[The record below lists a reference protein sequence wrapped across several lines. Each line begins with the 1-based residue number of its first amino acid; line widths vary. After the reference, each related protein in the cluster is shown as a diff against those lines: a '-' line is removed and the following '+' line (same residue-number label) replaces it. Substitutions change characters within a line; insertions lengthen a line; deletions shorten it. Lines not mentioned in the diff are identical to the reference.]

1 MSAVMK
7 YKVYEFGKD
16 FNMSSTQVMDV
27 IEKYFERPK
36 NHMTALSD
44 RELDMLFEYITKER
58 GHENFDKY
66 VEILNSEKKAQAAPQ
81 APAAAQKG
89 APAQAG
95 AAPAA
100 PGVQNAAQARP
111 ASASAPPAPRKK
123 KSGPRQIR
131 GEVEKRI
138 VDTKSVEVNLS
149 KYDQKLEDLAPER
162 AKDLGKQFQKLKK
175 QPNRRGPRRRTET
188 EAEKIRRLEAER
200 AKRPQLS
207 IVLPD
212 EIVVFDLAAKLHGQA
227 T

>member
-81 APAAAQKG
+81 
-89 APAQAG
+89 
-95 AAPAA
+95 
-100 PGVQNAAQARP
+100 R
-111 ASASAPPAPRKK
+111 
-123 KSGPRQIR
+123 
-131 GEVEKRI
+131 
-138 VDTKSVEVNLS
+138 LS
-149 KYDQKLEDLAPER
+149 
-162 AKDLGKQFQKLKK
+162 
-175 QPNRRGPRRRTET
+175 
-188 EAEKIRRLEAER
+188 
-200 AKRPQLS
+200 LS
-207 IVLPD
+207 
-212 EIVVFDLAAKLHGQA
+212 
-227 T
+227 